1 MKQKKIR
8 KILLCA
14 ALSLVVLL
22 SLWLLQRLVMPK
34 YMSEATEGAMI
45 AEYYAEEK
53 NHDVIFIG
61 DCEVYDTFVPA
72 ILWEDYGISSYVRG
86 SAQQLIWQSY
96 YILEETLR
104 YETPEVVVFN
114 VLALKYNTPQKESY
128 NRMTLDGMKFSS
140 SKLKAVRASM
150 LEEEEFLEYLF
161 PLLRYHSRITT
172 LSKEDFIYLFSR
184 KKLTH
189 NGYDMRVE
197 AVPVET
203 IPEARPLGDYSFGA
217 NAISYLEKITKLCE
231 ENDITLILVK
241 APSLYPHWYDAWDEQ
256 VTEYAQEHNLTY
268 LNFLKLQE
276 ECGLDYATDT
286 YDAGLHLN
294 LSGAEKVTRWL
305 GHFLQDTLDLKN
317 RQEEE
322 NLRVVWDKK
331 LEEFYADKEKKTSQ
345 WKNSKSEE
353 NK

>member
-1 MKQKKIR
+1 MKQKKNW
-8 KILLCA
+8 K
-14 ALSLVVLL
+14 SLIYAMLVFVVLL

-34 YMSEATEGAMI
+34 YMSEATEGSMI
-45 AEYYAEEK
+45 AEYYAESK

-72 ILWEDYGISSYVRG
+72 VLWEDYGISSYVRG
-86 SAQQLIWQSY
+86 SAQQLVWQSY
-96 YILEETLR
+96 YILEETLH
-104 YETPEVVVFN
+104 YEIPKVVVFN

-140 SKLKAVRASM
+140 SKLKAVKASM

-161 PLLRYHSRITT
+161 PLLRYHSRITM
-172 LSKEDFIYLFSR
+172 LSKEDFIYLFR
-184 KKLTH
+184 KKKLTH

-197 AVPVET
+197 AVPAET
-203 IPEARPLGDYSFGA
+203 IPKARPLGDYSFGE
-217 NAISYLEKITKLCE
+217 NALSYLEKITELCE

-241 APSLYPHWYDAWDEQ
+241 APSLYPHWYEEWEEQ
-256 VTEYAQEHNLTY
+256 VVEYAQEHDIY
-268 LNFLKLQE
+268 YINFLKLQE
-276 ECGLDYATDT
+276 ECGLDYETDT

-294 LSGAEKVTRWL
+294 LSGAEKVTGWL
-305 GHFLQDTLDLKN
+305 GNFLQENLGMQN
-317 RQEEE
+317 RHDEEE
-322 NLRVVWDKK
+322 LQLVWNKK
-331 LEEFYADKEKKTSQ
+331 LEEFYADKEKKTNQ